1 MYKEYNNLWILKVG
15 RVLHVISPTPPFM
28 TLIPMHITISNILL
42 CKVEVKVEEEE

>member
-15 RVLHVISPTPPFM
+15 RVLHGISPTPPFM
-28 TLIPMHITISNILL
+28 TPLPMHITIFIIIL